1 MIDNEVFS
9 KAIELNNSLNKELKD
24 IIQKI
29 ILNIKN
35 EIKDIN
41 IFNVENYLEELRMT
55 LIKNETTKFIVINH
69 WNKIEM
75 EIEKELFYWR

>member
-55 LIKNETTKFIVINH
+55 LIKNETTKFIAINH